1 MTLTPIYGIIG
12 KIKKNGNMVD
22 TINYKDKMFCC
33 QSCDKKRKCAEKI
46 KTLQWCFE
54 YGKQDKIGR
63 DTQNGTEKPL

>member
-1 MTLTPIYGIIG
+1 
-12 KIKKNGNMVD
+12 MVD